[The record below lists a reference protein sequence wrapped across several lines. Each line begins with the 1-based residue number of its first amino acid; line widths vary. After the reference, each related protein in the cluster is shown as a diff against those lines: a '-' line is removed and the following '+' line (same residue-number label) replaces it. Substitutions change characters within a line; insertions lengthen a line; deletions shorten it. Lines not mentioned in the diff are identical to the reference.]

1 MACITCVLDR
11 AGYRE
16 FGAQTKCKCGR
27 KEEAWKQ
34 YLYLVCICVSTS
46 EYTHTTD
53 VRILHMFAL
62 CCAQLPFHILV
73 STGSVLLGKY
83 ASVLARN
90 IFFLSPFFFNGAAYI
105 SLTVSLVV
113 LNSLEVAESIQAVL
127 CRLHTNATL
136 LWITELS
143 IHEFGIQ
150 GNLYVYWGICA
161 KLHLITMILYI
172 EYRYQVLKG
181 NSTSSVLPEWS
192 LNRYNEGTQ
201 GSHL

>member
-1 MACITCVLDR
+1 MWEEGGGLKTVPL
-11 AGYRE
+11 
-16 FGAQTKCKCGR
+16 FGVHLCEHFR
-27 KEEAWKQ
+27 
-34 YLYLVCICVSTS
+34 V
-46 EYTHTTD
+46 YTHHWCTYTAH
-53 VRILHMFAL
+53 VCTVL
-62 CCAQLPFHILV
+62 CTAAFPYPLV